1 MPRIILGI
9 YLVVGSLNIYAQYF
23 DQHDLHLY
31 TKPLLMP
38 LLIFHLYRYA
48 DGNITLPRILLVA
61 SLLFSWLGDLLLMGS
76 GDQYF
81 LGGLVSFLVAH
92 LFYAVVFY
100 RATDRKPRLNALS
113 LIPFLV
119 YGLVILYILIPR
131 TGNLALGIII
141 YAIGILIMAF
151 MASIRKGVTNTLS
164 YYLVFGGAI
173 LFVTSDT
180 LIAFD
185 KFYNPI
191 VHSDV
196 MIMTTYIA
204 AQLLIVR
211 GVLIHRS

>member
-1 MPRIILGI
+1 MPKIVLGI

-38 LLIFHLYRYA
+38 LLIFHLYRYS
-48 DGNITLPRILLVA
+48 DGNITLPRMLLVA
-61 SLLFSWLGDLLLMGS
+61 ALLFSWLGDLLLMGS
-76 GDQYF
+76 GDLYF

-100 RATDRKPRLNALS
+100 RAADRKSRLNALS

-119 YGLVILYILIPR
+119 FGLVILYILIPR

-151 MASIRKGVTNTLS
+151 MASIRKGVTSTLS
-164 YYLVFGGAI
+164 FYLVFGGAI
-173 LFVTSDT
+173 LFVISDS

-211 GVLIHRS
+211 GVLIHQS